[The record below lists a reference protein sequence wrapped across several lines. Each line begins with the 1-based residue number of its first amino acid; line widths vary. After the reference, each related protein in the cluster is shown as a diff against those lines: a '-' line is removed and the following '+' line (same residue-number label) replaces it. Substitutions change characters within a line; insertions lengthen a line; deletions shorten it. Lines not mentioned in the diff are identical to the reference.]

1 MPNKLLALANGPS
14 RRRGSTPPLVAL
26 RSLAAVLLAAS
37 PALAAPPAE
46 DEARIVVDALV
57 LDGDGNPVRG
67 LNRGDFE
74 VIIGER
80 VRPVSDARM
89 VAADIAPRRFVL
101 VVNRRGALPA
111 QLRRMKDGL
120 EDFVSD
126 RFGDHDEALFVDFA
140 EVPRISRGWRTGPA
154 ETLFEVSQITAMGF
168 QSPLGPAEDAADAAF
183 MLQALAERL
192 GELPGRKVVVLFSGS
207 LSTFVGTPGGDL
219 EPVAPWGWA
228 DFPSA
233 QSGSEGALSALGR
246 AFNAA
251 NASIYAV
258 HLEGARRQE
267 EGILVSSRDEYSGPI
282 RDYGDGRGIT
292 ALRARNSSASL
303 SGRRKDAFDRPTD
316 DFLSSLASE
325 TGGNYIAHTTNFARI
340 LEDIEYSNRLWYE
353 ISFEPFGTN
362 IPGRYQAH
370 EIRVRNIPGLRVVV
384 RPGHVIPN

>member
-1 MPNKLLALANGPS
+1 MPKQLPAFSAAHS
-14 RRRGSTPPLVAL
+14 RRDGSPLSLVAL
-26 RSLAAVLLAAS
+26 CSLAAVLLAAS
-37 PALAAPPAE
+37 PTLGAPPPE
-46 DEARIVVDALV
+46 ETRIVVDALV
-57 LDGDGNPVRG
+57 LDRDGNPVRG

-89 VAADIAPRRFVL
+89 VEAEIAPRRFVF

-111 QLRRMKDGL
+111 QLRRMKGGL
-120 EDFVSD
+120 ADFVSS
-126 RFGDHDEALFVDFA
+126 RFSNHDEALFVDFA
-140 EVPRISRGWRTGPA
+140 EVPRITRGWRTGRA
-154 ETLFEVSQITAMGF
+154 ETLLEVRSVTAMGF
-168 QSPLGPAEDAADAAF
+168 QSPLGPAEDAADTAF

-192 GELPGRKVVVLFSGS
+192 RELPGRKVVVLFSGS

-228 DFPSA
+228 DLPSA
-233 QSGSEGALSALGR
+233 RPGSEDALGALGR

-267 EGILVSSRDEYSGPI
+267 EGILQASRDEYSGPA
-282 RDYGDGRGIT
+282 RNYGGSRGTT
-292 ALRARNSSASL
+292 ALRVRNSSASL
-303 SGRRKDAFDRPTD
+303 SGRRMAAFDRPTD

-325 TGGNYIAHTTNFARI
+325 TGGNYTAQATDFARV

-353 ISFEPFGTN
+353 ISFPSFGSN
-362 IPGRYQAH
+362 IPGRYQPH
-370 EIRVRNIPGLRVVV
+370 EIRVRRIPGLRVVV
-384 RPGHVIPN
+384 RPGHVVPE